1 MDIFLKIPVHHE
13 INFRKQLILN
23 MNVQQMLGFAF
34 PTRDQI
40 VDVSV
45 TDNRQLVERKRRI
58 LTELAAIETGIDI
71 FDFLDPARDSLQSSV
86 TDAPCSVDLLRVSG
100 EHKIPALN
108 VAGASSALAD
118 IVMDMGKN
126 PAGVALDPPRTP
138 PMCNAIVNHA
148 KVFFAQLNQLKE
160 ARSGVLTAFSV
171 IAPAETAKMKVNLE
185 APSGQDETVS
195 PVKSVH
201 PFFPEIK
208 GIRPLLGNM
217 EEQLGAFPHFIRNPP
232 DKAQCEELRLSAGD
246 DWHRKHLLQICG
258 SSSDDEFNPDAL
270 LENMASPAPT
280 PAHPPYPHNIQQ
292 RM

>member
-1 MDIFLKIPVHHE
+1 M
-13 INFRKQLILN
+13 N

-34 PTRDQI
+34 PSRDQI

-45 TDNRQLVERKRRI
+45 NDNRQLVERKRRI

-118 IVMDMGKN
+118 LIMDMGKN
-126 PAGVALDPPRTP
+126 PAEVAIDPPRQP
-138 PMCNAIVNHA
+138 PTCNAIVNHA

-171 IAPAETAKMKVNLE
+171 IAPSEGKRVKMNTD
-185 APSGQDETVS
+185 APVSQDDTVS
-195 PVKSVH
+195 PMKSVH
-201 PFFPEIK
+201 PFFPEVK
-208 GIRPLLGNM
+208 GLRSLLGHM
-217 EEQLGAFPHFIRNPP
+217 EEQLGTFPHFVRNPP

-246 DWHRKHLLQICG
+246 DWHHKHVLQICG

-270 LENMASPAPT
+270 LESMPAAGST
-280 PAHPPYPHNIQQ
+280 PAHPPYPHNIPQ
-292 RM
+292 RL